1 MRLRQI
7 EVFHAVYSTGTMTN
21 AAAKLNVSQ
30 PSVSKVL
37 AHAEQQLGYRLF
49 DRVKGK
55 LIPTPEA
62 HQLFKHV
69 RDVYE
74 DVDRLRH
81 VAQNLKATSAGRI
94 RVAST
99 PAFGLEIL
107 PRAIATFREDHP
119 DAVFEIETLHLDEMH
134 HALLESRID
143 IGLAFDPS
151 SHPGIERRKL
161 ARARFVVLAPNDAEF
176 GGRKSLTVEDLKDRP
191 FIGLSHRSPLGRTLS
206 KFLESSDVAPRVV
219 AWTETYHIAKAL
231 VASGAGVTITDEIT
245 ARSSIGG
252 SVVQLPLEPAVEFDV
267 TLLQLAD
274 TPLSIATKR
283 FARHLGSL
291 VKDLLPR
298 TWSRTHSPKLWASEQ

>member
-7 EVFHAVYSTGTMTN
+7 EVFHAVYTNGSMTN

-49 DRVKGK
+49 DRIKGK

-81 VAQNLKATSAGRI
+81 VAVNLKASSAGRI

-107 PRAIATFREDHP
+107 PRAVTTFREKHG
-119 DAVFEIETLHLDEMH
+119 DAIFDIETLHLDEIH
-134 HALLESRID
+134 HALQESRID

-151 SHPGIERRKL
+151 ARPGIARKKL
-161 ARARFVVLAPNDAEF
+161 ARARFFVLAHSRSEF
-176 GGRKSLTVEDLKDRP
+176 GDKTTLTFDDLKDRP
-191 FIGLSHRSPLGRTLS
+191 FIGLNSRSPLGQALS
-206 KFLESSDVAPRVV
+206 VYLDASDLAPNVV

-231 VASGAGVTITDEIT
+231 VASGAGITITDEIT

-252 SVVQLPLEPAVEFDV
+252 DVGMWPLEPAIHFDV
-267 TLLQLAD
+267 ALLQLSD
-274 TPLSIATKR
+274 SPLSLTTKR
-283 FARHLGSL
+283 FKQHLGKI
-291 VKDLLPR
+291 VRDLLR
-298 TWSRTHSPKLWASEQ
+298 S

>member
-7 EVFHAVYSTGTMTN
+7 EVFHAVYTNGSMTN

-62 HQLFKHV
+62 HQLFSHV
-69 RDVYE
+69 RTVFE

-81 VAQNLKATSAGRI
+81 VAVNLKASSAGRI

-107 PRAIATFREDHP
+107 PRAVTTFREKHS
-119 DAVFEIETLHLDEMH
+119 DAIFDIETLHLDEIH
-134 HALLESRID
+134 HALQESRID

-151 SHPGIERRKL
+151 ARPGIERKRL
-161 ARARFVVLAPNDAEF
+161 AKARFFVLAHSTSEF
-176 GGRKSLTVEDLKDRP
+176 GNKTALTFDDLKGRP
-191 FIGLSHRSPLGRTLS
+191 FIGLNSRSPLGQALS
-206 KFLESSDVAPRVV
+206 KYLDASELAPNVV

-231 VASGAGVTITDEIT
+231 VASGAGITITDEIT

-252 SVVQLPLEPAVEFDV
+252 DVGMWPLEPVINFDIA
-267 TLLQLAD
+267 LLQLSD
-274 TPLSIATKR
+274 SPLSLATKR
-283 FARHLGSL
+283 FKQHLGKTVRDMLKS
-291 VKDLLPR
+291 
-298 TWSRTHSPKLWASEQ
+298 